1 MSRLQLRDPSRD
13 DRQVPFEGADNKFE
27 RPANLLGLFGRADI
41 ADRSRRCGDFP
52 SGVFQGLQPMQPAV
66 AALEGGEDDL
76 FGELL
81 DLLLQGVAQAEQQ
94 EHGP

>member
-1 MSRLQLRDPSRD
+1 MSRLQLRDAGGDNRY
-13 DRQVPFEGADNKFE
+13 VPFGGADKKFE
-27 RPANLLGLFGRADI
+27 RPANLLGLFPRADI
-41 ADRSRRCGDFP
+41 ADWSRRCDDLP

-76 FGELL
+76 FSELL
-81 DLLLQGVAQAEQQ
+81 DLLFQRVAQAEQQ